1 MMKVAEVVQE
11 YWDGRAAKMYDRISY
26 IDREKIKN
34 TLLSH
39 LNVDKDGIIL
49 DFGTGP
55 GSLALVLAKSG
66 YKKIIGLDINEGM
79 LSVAREKLSDYPV
92 KFVRGDGLHL
102 PIDDNS
108 VDAVVSKWVL
118 WVMPDPERAIEEMAR
133 VTKPGGQILAFSSGS
148 FSDEKN
154 KPIWKKLSGFP
165 IRQFHLIYITLRFRL
180 PFFRTKRFRKETEG
194 KLPMYSLEKYV
205 QTFKQKGLKSVEK
218 TVKEE
223 YGTLRA
229 KLFFGGFKFSLISGV
244 KPGKSDNH
252 DSFSKS
258 EDWGTNEL
266 LKLLAC
272 PMCHSNVN
280 SISETEL
287 ICEGCNRTYP
297 IIQSIPNLL
306 PPEDKLL

>member
-11 YWDGRAAKMYDRISY
+11 YWDGRAAKMYERISY
-26 IDREKIKN
+26 IDKEKLRN

-39 LNVDKDGIIL
+39 LNVDKEGIIL

-79 LSVAREKLSDYPV
+79 LGVAREKLSDYPV
-92 KFVRGDGLHL
+92 KLVRGDGLHL
-102 PIDDNS
+102 PFDDNS

-133 VTKPGGQILAFSSGS
+133 VTKPGGQILTFSSGS
-148 FSDEKN
+148 FSDEKD

-165 IRQFHLIYITLRFRL
+165 IRQLHLVYITLRFRL
-180 PFFRTKRFRKETEG
+180 PFFRTKRFWQETEG

-205 QTFKQKGLKSVEK
+205 QIFNQKGLTSVEM
-218 TVKEE
+218 TGKEE

-229 KLFFGGFKFSLISGV
+229 KLFFRGFKFSVIKGIR
-244 KPGKSDNH
+244 PGKSDNH
-252 DSFSKS
+252 DSFSRS
-258 EDWGTNEL
+258 EEWEMNEL
-266 LKLLAC
+266 LRIIVC
-272 PMCHSNVN
+272 PVCHS
-280 SISETEL
+280 SIKRISENEL
-287 ICEGCNRTYP
+287 ICESCNRTYP